1 MTATHSDG
9 GGADTAVLAGGRCS
23 RRVPL
28 RTAPP
33 QPDPARDGSPSLS
46 KSWGIGEGGG
56 NGPPY
61 CVSWAALRLDTFQV
75 CLLNLTDQASAI
87 QVSKPVVKYSIHS
100 LRECG
105 SAAYLG
111 CSLCSVSGA

>member
-1 MTATHSDG
+1 MAEG
-9 GGADTAVLAGGRCS
+9 GYRSPGMCRHS

-33 QPDPARDGSPSLS
+33 QPDPARDGSPSLPE
-46 KSWGIGEGGG
+46 SWGIGEGGG

-61 CVSWAALRLDTFQV
+61 CVSWAALRLNTFQV

-87 QVSKPVVKYSIHS
+87 QVSKPVVKYSIRS
-100 LRECG
+100 LRECV
-105 SAAYLG
+105 LQ
-111 CSLCSVSGA
+111 LT